1 MISDIERYFI
11 CNILHTY
18 EEIIKL
24 SGTINHPLYNDEK
37 YSILNNKLAHISI
50 NLLHFFEQKQFS
62 EILNIS
68 IRDQL
73 NTDKESPYHRV
84 FSYAIKSKHGTI
96 KNKNYTDSNL
106 KLPLC
111 VYIFK
116 DDLLYDYF
124 YQPHLYSQNK
134 EYFFLE
140 DLYLTIIEVMK
151 LSRIDNI
158 NIPQIHMPQ
167 KKYSIE
173 NNVLAINVLDQYKYL
188 DYGIANTLNLK
199 TFEFIQNR
207 FVQIAPMYEIQLRL
221 LAPQHTKPA

>member
-24 SGTINHPLYNDEK
+24 SGTIDLPLYNDEK
-37 YSILNNKLAHISI
+37 YSILNSKLAHISI

-68 IRDQL
+68 IRNQL
-73 NTDKESPYHRV
+73 NADKNSPYHRV

-96 KNKNYTDSNL
+96 ENKNYTDCSL

-124 YQPHLYSQNK
+124 YQPHVYSKNK

-151 LSRIDNI
+151 LSGINNI
-158 NIPQIHMPQ
+158 NLPQIHTPQ

-173 NNVLAINVLDQYKYL
+173 NNVLAIDVLDQYKYL

-199 TFEFIQNR
+199 TFGFIQNR
-207 FVQIAPMYEIQLRL
+207 FIPIDPIYEIQFRL
-221 LAPQHTKPA
+221 LAPQHTKLA